1 MSQVTE
7 TSTVPVVQNGDFKVL
22 NKNVIILRRFLR
34 NKAAVFG
41 LIVFICV
48 GLFGYFGK
56 YVSKY
61 SATESDF
68 MTLGGEGPSA
78 EHWFGTTVG
87 GNDLFAMMSEAVWTS
102 MEIGLVVGIAT
113 VIISAIY
120 GCVMAYFGGWIDRV
134 MLFLLETMIMVP
146 SLLILAIAMNSGIGK
161 EIQKNVPAWIVLSAV
176 LIIFNWMS
184 PARLIR
190 AMGQSLIG
198 RDYVKGARY
207 MGVHPFKIV
216 MRHLIPNI
224 GSLLVLEFTRGIMY
238 AVLAEVVY
246 SFIGIGIRYPNYSL
260 GSLISEASQQINTL
274 PHMFWF
280 PIIFFFL
287 IVAPLAF
294 MNDGL
299 RDAFDPTSM
308 SVGSIKKD
316 KKNKKAQKI
325 KTVKPA
331 ESLTTA
337 EPDASESEA
346 KKEEVKNS

>member
-1 MSQVTE
+1 MFPRGS
-7 TSTVPVVQNGDFKVL
+7 
-22 NKNVIILRRFLR
+22 
-34 NKAAVFG
+34 
-41 LIVFICV
+41 C
-48 GLFGYFGK
+48 
-56 YVSKY
+56 
-61 SATESDF
+61 
-68 MTLGGEGPSA
+68 
-78 EHWFGTTVG
+78 
-87 GNDLFAMMSEAVWTS
+87 
-102 MEIGLVVGIAT
+102 
-113 VIISAIY
+113 
-120 GCVMAYFGGWIDRV
+120 
-134 MLFLLETMIMVP
+134 
-146 SLLILAIAMNSGIGK
+146 SLLCSL
-161 EIQKNVPAWIVLSAV
+161 
-176 LIIFNWMS
+176 IFNWMS

-216 MRHLIPNI
+216 LRHLIPNI

-260 GSLISEASQQINTL
+260 GSLIAEAAAQINTL

-308 SVGSIKKD
+308 SVGS
-316 KKNKKAQKI
+316 
-325 KTVKPA
+325 
-331 ESLTTA
+331 
-337 EPDASESEA
+337 
-346 KKEEVKNS
+346 VKNGKKKQESSEDQNRKTRLSPSPQQNLILRI